1 MIRIACSDSEASC
14 LIASLIT
21 EIAMPC
27 PCEGGPLRICGT
39 GPDGAPAEV
48 RILGGGVYEI
58 EGPTAETVAIIREKK
73 VPVLSERK
81 DQELTIIT
89 KARDLVDET
98 MSRTKKFDKRLRF
111 TLSNRIDEKA
121 LDVLEAIVE
130 ANEINPAIETDP
142 QRRAK
147 LCMVRFDLQTSALTG
162 CKMLLIFLDIA
173 KTHGQIDNRACEFW
187 TKRVLDVKYMTAAW
201 RKKDAARF
209 R

>member
-1 MIRIACSDSEASC
+1 M
-14 LIASLIT
+14 
-21 EIAMPC
+21 
-27 PCEGGPLRICGT
+27 
-39 GPDGAPAEV
+39 
-48 RILGGGVYEI
+48 
-58 EGPTAETVAIIREKK
+58 
-73 VPVLSERK
+73 PVLSERK

-130 ANEINPAIETDP
+130 ANEINPTIETD
-142 QRRAK
+142 AK
-147 LCMVRFDLQTSALTG
+147 N
-162 CKMLLIFLDIA
+162 
-173 KTHGQIDNRACEFW
+173 HGQIDNRACEFW

>member
-1 MIRIACSDSEASC
+1 M
-14 LIASLIT
+14 
-21 EIAMPC
+21 
-27 PCEGGPLRICGT
+27 
-39 GPDGAPAEV
+39 
-48 RILGGGVYEI
+48 
-58 EGPTAETVAIIREKK
+58 
-73 VPVLSERK
+73 SERK

-130 ANEINPAIETDP
+130 ANETNPAIETDP

-173 KTHGQIDNRACEFW
+173 RTHGQIDNRACEFW
-187 TKRVLDVKYMTAAW
+187 TKRVLDVKYSGLEKERRRAIQIETRKTERVGFICTGTGGCGPRTLATRTTSATSIRTAA
-201 RKKDAARF
+201 RTTTTRTTATSASCRF
-209 R
+209 DGFTETE

>member
-1 MIRIACSDSEASC
+1 M
-14 LIASLIT
+14 
-21 EIAMPC
+21 
-27 PCEGGPLRICGT
+27 
-39 GPDGAPAEV
+39 
-48 RILGGGVYEI
+48 
-58 EGPTAETVAIIREKK
+58 
-73 VPVLSERK
+73 SERK

-187 TKRVLDVKYMTAAW
+187 TKRVLDVTPAARPTGTGGCGPRTLATRTTSATSIRTAA
-201 RKKDAARF
+201 RTTTTRTTATSASCRF
-209 R
+209 DGFTETE

>member
-27 PCEGGPLRICGT
+27 PCEG
-39 GPDGAPAEV
+39 
-48 RILGGGVYEI
+48 
-58 EGPTAETVAIIREKK
+58 
-73 VPVLSERK
+73 PVLSERK

-130 ANEINPAIETDP
+130 ANETNPAIETDP

-173 KTHGQIDNRACEFW
+173 RTHGQIDNRACEFW

>member
-1 MIRIACSDSEASC
+1 M
-14 LIASLIT
+14 
-21 EIAMPC
+21 
-27 PCEGGPLRICGT
+27 
-39 GPDGAPAEV
+39 
-48 RILGGGVYEI
+48 
-58 EGPTAETVAIIREKK
+58 
-73 VPVLSERK
+73 SERK

-89 KARDLVDET
+89 KARGLVDET

-173 KTHGQIDNRACEFW
+173 KTHGQIDNL
-187 TKRVLDVKYMTAAW
+187 RVLDEAGAGREVHDSGLEKERRRAIQIETRKTERVGFICTGTGGCGPRTLATRTTSATSIRTAA
-201 RKKDAARF
+201 RTTTTRTTATSASCRF
-209 R
+209 DGFTETE

>member
-1 MIRIACSDSEASC
+1 M
-14 LIASLIT
+14 
-21 EIAMPC
+21 
-27 PCEGGPLRICGT
+27 
-39 GPDGAPAEV
+39 
-48 RILGGGVYEI
+48 
-58 EGPTAETVAIIREKK
+58 
-73 VPVLSERK
+73 SERK

-147 LCMVRFDLQTSALTG
+147 LCMVRFDLQTSSWTSQRPTG
-162 CKMLLIFLDIA
+162 RSTTAPASSGRSGC
-173 KTHGQIDNRACEFW
+173 W
-187 TKRVLDVKYMTAAW
+187 T
-201 RKKDAARF
+201 
-209 R
+209 

>member
-1 MIRIACSDSEASC
+1 M
-14 LIASLIT
+14 
-21 EIAMPC
+21 
-27 PCEGGPLRICGT
+27 
-39 GPDGAPAEV
+39 
-48 RILGGGVYEI
+48 
-58 EGPTAETVAIIREKK
+58 
-73 VPVLSERK
+73 SERK

-162 CKMLLIFLDIA
+162 CKVRKSSRDRMKRKLRKYAALYQRGEIDREKIAESYTSWRAHALHGDCRQLVAKYDQQFLSIFERRPEHVQEDQ
-173 KTHGQIDNRACEFW
+173 HSGRGC
-187 TKRVLDVKYMTAAW
+187 
-201 RKKDAARF
+201 
-209 R
+209 

>member
-1 MIRIACSDSEASC
+1 MG
-14 LIASLIT
+14 
-21 EIAMPC
+21 MPS
-27 PCEGGPLRICGT
+27 GSG
-39 GPDGAPAEV
+39 
-48 RILGGGVYEI
+48 
-58 EGPTAETVAIIREKK
+58 
-73 VPVLSERK
+73 VLSMIW
-81 DQELTIIT
+81 QAS
-89 KARDLVDET
+89 ARQSGSCRYFAT
-98 MSRTKKFDKRLRF
+98 SFFSTSGRTKKFDKRLRF

>member
-1 MIRIACSDSEASC
+1 M
-14 LIASLIT
+14 
-21 EIAMPC
+21 
-27 PCEGGPLRICGT
+27 
-39 GPDGAPAEV
+39 
-48 RILGGGVYEI
+48 
-58 EGPTAETVAIIREKK
+58 
-73 VPVLSERK
+73 SERK

-130 ANEINPAIETDP
+130 ANETDP

>member
-1 MIRIACSDSEASC
+1 M
-14 LIASLIT
+14 
-21 EIAMPC
+21 
-27 PCEGGPLRICGT
+27 
-39 GPDGAPAEV
+39 
-48 RILGGGVYEI
+48 
-58 EGPTAETVAIIREKK
+58 
-73 VPVLSERK
+73 SERK

-173 KTHGQIDNRACEFW
+173 KTHGRRSTTAPASSGRSGCW
-187 TKRVLDVKYMTAAW
+187 T
-201 RKKDAARF
+201 
-209 R
+209 